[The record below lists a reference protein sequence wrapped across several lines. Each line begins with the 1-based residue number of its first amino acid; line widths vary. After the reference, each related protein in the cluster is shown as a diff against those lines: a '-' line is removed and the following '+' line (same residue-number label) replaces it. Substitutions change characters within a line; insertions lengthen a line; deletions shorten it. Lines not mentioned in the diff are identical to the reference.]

1 MKKFS
6 SLLLTLSL
14 CLSCGLMSNVAVAKK
29 LTDDELRARAMDQGR
44 TLQSRIRALKK
55 LYAHMLVDG
64 EIPSRTTCVWD
75 VLGKQG
81 PIYTSTVDQQL
92 RLKHYGIPMLVEA
105 FTNEQEVVDK
115 LKSGHCDTAIM
126 SGAQARQFNE
136 FTGSIEALGGVPS
149 RKHMKYLLQVLA
161 STHAHKKMQ
170 QGNYHI
176 VGIIPIGFNYLFTH
190 DGKKPTLKRTFSGK
204 GAVVSDD
211 VSQQALFNAFDMKIV
226 KGKNTAAAAGA
237 YNLSD
242 ADVLLAPLVGY
253 NMFNLGA
260 GLKHGSIVDYPIS
273 QMTLQVV
280 SRLDT
285 IPPEVGQFLREDLFV
300 KLNMLYREVEKNSR
314 EVPRE
319 KMYKFSKREEKILD
333 AKIATIRDQVTKEGG
348 YHKGMMKL
356 QKKIRC
362 KIDKQRSECNK
373 KIAFN

>member
-1 MKKFS
+1 MKNFS
-6 SLLLTLSL
+6 SLLLALSF
-14 CLSCGLMSNVAVAKK
+14 CLSCGLISNDAVART

-55 LYAHMLVDG
+55 LYSHMLVDG

-81 PIYTSTVDQQL
+81 PIYTSAVDQQL
-92 RLKHYGIPMLVEA
+92 RLKHYGIHMVVEA
-105 FTNEQEVVDK
+105 YTKEQDVVDK
-115 LKSGHCDTAIM
+115 LISGHCDTSIM
-126 SGAQARQFNE
+126 SGAQAGQFNE

-149 RKHMKYLLQVLA
+149 RRHMKYLLQVLA
-161 STHAHKKMQ
+161 STHAHKKMV
-170 QGNYHI
+170 QGDYHI
-176 VGIIPIGFNYLFTH
+176 VGVIPIGFNYIFTH
-190 DGKKPTLKRTFSGK
+190 NGKKPTLKRTFKGK
-204 GAVVSDD
+204 AAVVGGD
-211 VSQQALFNAFDMKIV
+211 VSQKALYEAFDMKLV
-226 KGKNTAAAAGA
+226 EGVNTAAAAGA

-242 ADVLLAPLVGY
+242 ADVLMAPLVGY

-285 IPPEVGQFLREDLFV
+285 IPLEVGQFLREDLFV

-314 EVPRE
+314 EVPKEKMMKLSPREERLLDTKIAGIRE
-319 KMYKFSKREEKILD
+319 K
-333 AKIATIRDQVTKEGG
+333 VTREGG
-348 YHKGMMKL
+348 YDKGMMKL

-362 KIDKQRSECNK
+362 KIDKQLKECRK
-373 KIAFN
+373 T